1 MTGELPI
8 LPNPH
13 QHQRL
18 MSDVSRNRATAKI
31 VQGDEAKE
39 KRPKACTLCRRSKVK
54 CEKDSN
60 DESCKRCRA
69 QNLQCVYE
77 YKIASYKVVG
87 DASTKELSR
96 IVKSPPKPTTKL
108 ASTQPPPM
116 PHANSGRAASLSHIL
131 NPPQQ
136 TNQPKPGAGWHSSVE
151 DRLQDFGSKLGNILT
166 ILQTPESPSRPLL
179 LKASSEGAPRN
190 GSAEPQSL
198 ADILSLSEAE
208 ELFRFFDSNIS
219 PQLFGFN
226 ISQYSVNELWTH
238 SPLLLAS
245 VCAIAS
251 IHHPL
256 LSHLFRQL
264 EQLIHKMSQHLLVRV
279 PTTELDTF
287 NTVLALCF
295 CAFWFQENQMFTGM
309 ALQLASNLKLNKR
322 SKNSQVSDKN
332 KLKLWYL
339 LYILDG
345 QQSLVF
351 NRQPLMNSQDKTLKE
366 SRHLLLEDDTEEAGP
381 EENYSNLRLV
391 SQVEYNQAIS
401 KVFEGDAWDLMAPA
415 SFGLPFKTNLELDK
429 WMVQWTV
436 MLSPF
441 NNAPIWS
448 SKSTLIYYN
457 FAKMHINS
465 AAVRSLHM
473 DGDELPRWK
482 EVESDQIENME
493 ESGQKFQQ
501 REICEDDDD
510 DQYELE
516 LSPQQSRMVS
526 TEMALSSAETVLNL
540 VLGDTDI
547 LSALKYA
554 PVHIH
559 IMLYY
564 AAMLVLNPPEY
575 LSSKDKSFE
584 DTLNAIAIVKKLRS
598 VILGNLPIDKS
609 FSSKLIEALSRLL
622 QERVKKL
629 KEHITDEQKA
639 ELEKVL
645 VNNDTTSFAKKRTR
659 QISAWPGYDHGH
671 PSKKRVVEK
680 PDP

>member
-13 QHQRL
+13 QQQRL

-54 CEKDSN
+54 CEKDGN

-87 DASTKELSR
+87 DASTKEVSK
-96 IVKSPPKPTTKL
+96 IVKSPPQDTRKRD
-108 ASTQPPPM
+108 STHSPPVS
-116 PHANSGRAASLSHIL
+116 HANTGRNASLSHIL
-131 NPPQQ
+131 NPPH
-136 TNQPKPGAGWHSSVE
+136 TKPGAGWHSSVE

-190 GSAEPQSL
+190 GSAEPRSL

-226 ISQYSVNELWTH
+226 ISQYSVNELWIH

-264 EQLIHKMSQHLLVRV
+264 EQLIHQMSQHLLVRV

-295 CAFWFQENQMFTGM
+295 CALWFQENQMFTGM

-351 NRQPLMNSQDKTLKE
+351 NRQPLMNSQDRTLKE
-366 SRHLLLEDDTEEAGP
+366 SRHLLLEDGAEEAGS

-473 DGDELPRWK
+473 EGDELPRWK
-482 EVESDQIENME
+482 EVDSDQIENLE
-493 ESGQKFQQ
+493 EGCQNIQQ
-501 REICEDDDD
+501 TESSDDDD
-510 DQYELE
+510 EGQYELE
-516 LSPQQSRMVS
+516 LSPRQSRMVS

-559 IMLYY
+559 VMLYY

-575 LSSKDKSFE
+575 LSSKEKSFE
-584 DTLNAIAIVKKLRS
+584 DTLNAVAIVKKLRS

-629 KEHITDEQKA
+629 KEDITDEQKL
-639 ELEKVL
+639 ELDKVL
-645 VNNDTTSFAKKRTR
+645 INNDTSSFAKKRAR

-671 PSKKRVVEK
+671 PSKKRVVEN
-680 PDP
+680 PDS

>member
-8 LPNPH
+8 LPNPL
-13 QHQRL
+13 QQQRL
-18 MSDVSRNRATAKI
+18 LSDISRNRATAKI

-87 DASTKELSR
+87 DASTKEVSK
-96 IVKSPPKPTTKL
+96 IVKSPPKPASKL
-108 ASTQPPPM
+108 ASAQPSPM
-116 PHANSGRAASLSHIL
+116 PNASSSRTASLSHIL
-131 NPPQQ
+131 NPP
-136 TNQPKPGAGWHSSVE
+136 QPKPGAGWHSSVE

-166 ILQTPESPSRPLL
+166 ILQTPESPSRPMLV
-179 LKASSEGAPRN
+179 KASSEGAPRN
-190 GSAEPQSL
+190 GAEPQSL
-198 ADILSLSEAE
+198 SDILLLSEAE

-322 SKNSQVSDKN
+322 SKNPQVSDKN

-366 SRHLLLEDDTEEAGP
+366 SRSLLLEDDTDGAAP
-381 EENYSNLRLV
+381 DENYSNLRLV

-473 DGDELPRWK
+473 EGDELPRWE
-482 EVESDQIENME
+482 EVESDQIANLE
-493 ESGQKFQQ
+493 EGQNILQ
-501 REICEDDDD
+501 REVSDDDD
-510 DQYELE
+510 DNHYELE

-540 VLGDTDI
+540 VLADTDI

-559 IMLYY
+559 VMLYY

-575 LSSKDKSFE
+575 LSSKEKSFE
-584 DTLNAIAIVKKLRS
+584 DTLNAVAIVKKLRS

-629 KEHITDEQKA
+629 KEDISDEQKV
-639 ELEKVL
+639 ELDRVL
-645 VNNDTTSFAKKRTR
+645 MNNDTTSFTKKRTR

-671 PSKKRVVEK
+671 PSKKRAVENS
-680 PDP
+680 DP

>member
-13 QHQRL
+13 QQQRL
-18 MSDVSRNRATAKI
+18 LSDISRNRATAKI

-87 DASTKELSR
+87 DASTKEVSK
-96 IVKSPPKPTTKL
+96 IVKSPPKPASKL
-108 ASTQPPPM
+108 ASAQPSPM
-116 PHANSGRAASLSHIL
+116 PNASSSRTASLSHIL
-131 NPPQQ
+131 NPP
-136 TNQPKPGAGWHSSVE
+136 QPKPGAGWHSSVE

-166 ILQTPESPSRPLL
+166 ILQTPESPSRPMLV
-179 LKASSEGAPRN
+179 KASSEGAPRN
-190 GSAEPQSL
+190 GAEPQSL
-198 ADILSLSEAE
+198 SDILLLSEAE

-309 ALQLASNLKLNKR
+309 ALQLASNLKLNKL

-366 SRHLLLEDDTEEAGP
+366 SRSLLLEDDTDGAAP
-381 EENYSNLRLV
+381 DENYSNLRLV

-473 DGDELPRWK
+473 EGDELPRWE
-482 EVESDQIENME
+482 EVESDQIANLE
-493 ESGQKFQQ
+493 EGQNILQ
-501 REICEDDDD
+501 REVSDDDD
-510 DQYELE
+510 DDHYELE
-516 LSPQQSRMVS
+516 MSPQQSRMVS

-540 VLGDTDI
+540 VLADTDI

-559 IMLYY
+559 VMLYY

-575 LSSKDKSFE
+575 LSSKEKSFE
-584 DTLNAIAIVKKLRS
+584 DTLNAVAIVKKLRS

-629 KEHITDEQKA
+629 KEDISDEQKV
-639 ELEKVL
+639 ELDRVL
-645 VNNDTTSFAKKRTR
+645 MNNDTTSSTKKRTR

-671 PSKKRVVEK
+671 PSKKRAVENS
-680 PDP
+680 DP

>member
-13 QHQRL
+13 QQQRL
-18 MSDVSRNRATAKI
+18 LSDISRNRATAKI

-87 DASTKELSR
+87 DASTKEVSK
-96 IVKSPPKPTTKL
+96 IVKSPPKPASKL
-108 ASTQPPPM
+108 ASAQPSPM
-116 PHANSGRAASLSHIL
+116 PNASSSRTASLSHIL
-131 NPPQQ
+131 NPP
-136 TNQPKPGAGWHSSVE
+136 QPKPGAGWHSSVE

-166 ILQTPESPSRPLL
+166 ILQTPESPSRPMLV
-179 LKASSEGAPRN
+179 KASSEGAPRN
-190 GSAEPQSL
+190 GAEPQSL
-198 ADILSLSEAE
+198 SDILLLSEAE

-322 SKNSQVSDKN
+322 SKNPQVSDKN

-366 SRHLLLEDDTEEAGP
+366 SRSLLLEDDTDGAAP
-381 EENYSNLRLV
+381 DENYSNLRLV

-473 DGDELPRWK
+473 EGDELPRWE
-482 EVESDQIENME
+482 EVESDQIANLE
-493 ESGQKFQQ
+493 EGQNILQ
-501 REICEDDDD
+501 REVSDDDD
-510 DQYELE
+510 DDHYELE
-516 LSPQQSRMVS
+516 MSPQQSRMVS

-540 VLGDTDI
+540 VLADTDI

-559 IMLYY
+559 VMLYY

-575 LSSKDKSFE
+575 LSSKEKSFE
-584 DTLNAIAIVKKLRS
+584 DTLNAVAIVKKLRS

-629 KEHITDEQKA
+629 KEDISDEQKV
-639 ELEKVL
+639 ELDRVL
-645 VNNDTTSFAKKRTR
+645 MNNDTTSFTKKRTR

-671 PSKKRVVEK
+671 PSKKRAVENS
-680 PDP
+680 DL

>member
-13 QHQRL
+13 QQQRL
-18 MSDVSRNRATAKI
+18 LSDISRNRATAKI

-87 DASTKELSR
+87 DASTKEVSK
-96 IVKSPPKPTTKL
+96 IVKSPPKPASKL
-108 ASTQPPPM
+108 ASAQPSPM
-116 PHANSGRAASLSHIL
+116 PNASSSRTASLSHIL
-131 NPPQQ
+131 NPP
-136 TNQPKPGAGWHSSVE
+136 QPKPGAGWHSSVE

-166 ILQTPESPSRPLL
+166 ILQTPESPSRPMLV
-179 LKASSEGAPRN
+179 KASSEGAPRN
-190 GSAEPQSL
+190 GAEPQSL
-198 ADILSLSEAE
+198 SDILLLSEAE

-309 ALQLASNLKLNKR
+309 ALQLASNLKLNKL

-366 SRHLLLEDDTEEAGP
+366 SRSLLLEDDTDGAAP
-381 EENYSNLRLV
+381 DENYSNLRLV

-473 DGDELPRWK
+473 EGDELPRWE
-482 EVESDQIENME
+482 EVESDQIANLE
-493 ESGQKFQQ
+493 EGQNILQ
-501 REICEDDDD
+501 REVSDDDD
-510 DQYELE
+510 DDHYELE

-540 VLGDTDI
+540 VLADTDI

-559 IMLYY
+559 VMLYY

-575 LSSKDKSFE
+575 LSSKEKSFE
-584 DTLNAIAIVKKLRS
+584 DTLNAVAIVKKLRS

-629 KEHITDEQKA
+629 KEDISDEQKV
-639 ELEKVL
+639 ELDRVL
-645 VNNDTTSFAKKRTR
+645 MNNDTTSFTKKRTR

-671 PSKKRVVEK
+671 PSKKRAVENS
-680 PDP
+680 DP

>member
-13 QHQRL
+13 QQQRL
-18 MSDVSRNRATAKI
+18 LSDISRNRATAKI

-87 DASTKELSR
+87 DASTKEVSK
-96 IVKSPPKPTTKL
+96 IVKSPPKPASKL
-108 ASTQPPPM
+108 ASAQPSPM
-116 PHANSGRAASLSHIL
+116 PNASSSRTASLSHIL
-131 NPPQQ
+131 NPP
-136 TNQPKPGAGWHSSVE
+136 QPKPGAGWHSSVE

-166 ILQTPESPSRPLL
+166 ILQTPESPSRPMLV
-179 LKASSEGAPRN
+179 KASSEGAPRN
-190 GSAEPQSL
+190 GAEPQSL
-198 ADILSLSEAE
+198 SDILLLSEAE

-226 ISQYSVNELWTH
+226 ISQYSVNGLWTH

-309 ALQLASNLKLNKR
+309 ALQLASNLKLNKL

-366 SRHLLLEDDTEEAGP
+366 SRSLLLEDDTDGAAP
-381 EENYSNLRLV
+381 DENYSNLRLV

-473 DGDELPRWK
+473 EGDELPRWE
-482 EVESDQIENME
+482 EVESDQIANLE
-493 ESGQKFQQ
+493 EGQNILQ
-501 REICEDDDD
+501 REVSDDDD
-510 DQYELE
+510 DDHYELE

-540 VLGDTDI
+540 VLADTDI

-559 IMLYY
+559 VMLYY

-575 LSSKDKSFE
+575 LSSKEKSFE
-584 DTLNAIAIVKKLRS
+584 DTLNAVAIVKKLRS

-629 KEHITDEQKA
+629 KEDISDEQKV
-639 ELEKVL
+639 ELDRVL
-645 VNNDTTSFAKKRTR
+645 MNNDTTSFTKKRTR

-671 PSKKRVVEK
+671 PSKKRAVENS
-680 PDP
+680 DP